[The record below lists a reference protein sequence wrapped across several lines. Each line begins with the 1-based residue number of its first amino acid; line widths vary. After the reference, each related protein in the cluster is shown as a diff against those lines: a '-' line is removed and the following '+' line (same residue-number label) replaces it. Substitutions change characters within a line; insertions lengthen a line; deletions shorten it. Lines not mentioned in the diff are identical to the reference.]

1 MLNKLKTSLMN
12 CSFCSLKK
20 VQVLVT
26 RRSSE
31 LKSRPNLRFGSTCDS
46 LNLPGLTP
54 GLGGGP
60 SALQGDGDGTAAVHV
75 GNAFQTSI
83 AALSWAPVEIS
94 RPSALRGRIGSRALR
109 AGTSESMGTREL
121 IVQMGEIVIFQG
133 TSKTP

>member
-1 MLNKLKTSLMN
+1 MLVMLNKLKTSLMN

-31 LKSRPNLRFGSTCDS
+31 LKSRPKLRFGSTCDS
-46 LNLPGLTP
+46 VNLPGLTP

-75 GNAFQTSI
+75 GNEFQTSI

-94 RPSALRGRIGSRALR
+94 RPKIGRASCRERVWSAVGNVPLD
-109 AGTSESMGTREL
+109 E
-121 IVQMGEIVIFQG
+121 V
-133 TSKTP
+133 